1 VATAAQ
7 QAQAEQRRRAAAAAV
22 AGGALVVAPE
32 AGAEVPAAPA
42 RAAAGAILAGLV
54 AFLAAQRSRRDAW
67 LAQAMRKRAP
77 AVTLDDISSVIA
89 GEEQR
94 QAAFEL
100 KQAQRLAQDLT
111 TALAIPDRAAREA
124 AVRGLMTRE
133 QRFARQRDEAMAARA
148 FAAVDRVVLRQQS
161 PTGAFWKL
169 DPSVI
174 EHTAGCLIMG
184 GKFWPWQVLDRVHPP
199 RHAGCPCRL
208 VGYGDAI
215 TDGLLNPGAVM
226 DAQTAIRRAAG
237 VVMEGV
243 LLVEPEDAEA
253 LIEAAGGRELM
264 ETRCALIREG
274 LVADESALDRLL
286 SEARA

>member
-1 VATAAQ
+1 
-7 QAQAEQRRRAAAAAV
+7 
-22 AGGALVVAPE
+22 
-32 AGAEVPAAPA
+32 
-42 RAAAGAILAGLV
+42 
-54 AFLAAQRSRRDAW
+54 
-67 LAQAMRKRAP
+67 
-77 AVTLDDISSVIA
+77 
-89 GEEQR
+89 
-94 QAAFEL
+94 
-100 KQAQRLAQDLT
+100 
-111 TALAIPDRAAREA
+111 
-124 AVRGLMTRE
+124 
-133 QRFARQRDEAMAARA
+133 
-148 FAAVDRVVLRQQS
+148 
-161 PTGAFWKL
+161 
-169 DPSVI
+169 VI